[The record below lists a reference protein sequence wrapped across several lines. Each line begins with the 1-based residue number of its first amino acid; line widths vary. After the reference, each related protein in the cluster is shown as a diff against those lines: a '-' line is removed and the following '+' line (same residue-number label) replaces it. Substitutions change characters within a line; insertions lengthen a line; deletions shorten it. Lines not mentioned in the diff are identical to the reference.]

1 MRNTSR
7 GRKEP
12 MRFRAIS
19 WSVLGC
25 VWLLGSVAGL
35 AARGAEPG
43 VFRVGTGL
51 VDVTPRR
58 WPVSMLGSFN
68 DRQATSAHDP
78 LMVRALVLDDG
89 RTRLAIATCDTCV
102 IPRDLVD
109 QAKELASRRTG
120 IPVDRMLMAA
130 THTHTAPT
138 LTDLNPRVPRDPEYL
153 KLVVES
159 LADGVAQAADRLVPA
174 RIGWGVTP
182 LPEEVNNRR
191 WLMREELLGPNPF
204 GRMDRVRMN
213 PPAGSPDLL
222 RPAGPT
228 DPDVSVVSIQTADG
242 KPLALLANYSLH
254 YVGDVPPGTVS
265 ADYFGEFARQIEN
278 RLAADGVFVAM
289 LTNGTSGDV
298 NNINF
303 REPRKSVPI
312 FERIRTVA
320 SRVADAAQAACRQ
333 MTYHEHVPLAM
344 VERQISLEIRKA
356 SADELAQAKAV
367 LAEKDDQK
375 LPRLARYYA
384 ESALAIDEF
393 PDTVNVKLQA
403 IRVGDLGIVSVP
415 CEVFAEIGL
424 ELKRRSP
431 LRPTFTIDL
440 ANGYN
445 GYLPSPEQHALGGY
459 ETWRATSS
467 YLEVQASRKM
477 TEALLEMLAEVAK

>member
-1 MRNTSR
+1 MRY
-7 GRKEP
+7 
-12 MRFRAIS
+12 RAIS
-19 WSVLGC
+19 WSVLACMGLVGC
-25 VWLLGSVAGL
+25 ASGL
-35 AARGAEPG
+35 PAHGAEPG
-43 VFRVGTGL
+43 VFCAGAGV

-78 LMVRALVLDDG
+78 LLVRALVLDDG
-89 RTRLAIATCDTCV
+89 RTRLAIATCDTCI
-102 IPRDLVD
+102 IPRELID
-109 QAKELASRRTG
+109 QAKRLASQRTG
-120 IPVDRMLMAA
+120 IPVNRMLMAA

-159 LADGVAQAADRLVPA
+159 LAEGVAKAAGRLAPA

-191 WLMREELLGPNPF
+191 WFMRQELLGPNPF

-213 PPAGSPDLL
+213 PPAGSPELL

-228 DPDVSVVSIQTADG
+228 DPDVSVVSIQTAAG

-265 ADYFGEFARQIEN
+265 ADYFGEFARQIEK
-278 RLAADGVFVAM
+278 RLAPDGSFVAM

-303 REPRKSVPI
+303 REPRKPVPI

-320 SRVADAAQAACRQ
+320 SRVADAAQAACRDMKYQ
-333 MTYHEHVPLAM
+333 EGVQLAM
-344 VERQISLEIRKA
+344 VERQISLGVRKA

-367 LAEKDDQK
+367 LAEKDDKK

-384 ESALAIDEF
+384 QSALDVDKF
-393 PDTVNVKLQA
+393 PDTVDVKLQA
-403 IRVGDLGIVSVP
+403 IRIGSMGIVSMP
-415 CEVFAEIGL
+415 CEVFAEVGL

-440 ANGYN
+440 ANGYY

>member
-1 MRNTSR
+1 
-7 GRKEP
+7 
-12 MRFRAIS
+12 MRFRTIS
-19 WSVLGC
+19 WSVVGCAWLVGAVLGQP
-25 VWLLGSVAGL
+25 AQ
-35 AARGAEPG
+35 GAEPG
-43 VFRVGTGL
+43 ALRAGTGL

-102 IPRDLVD
+102 IPRDLLD
-109 QAKELASRRTG
+109 EAKELASRRTG

-138 LTDLNPRVPRDPEYL
+138 LTDLNPKVPRDPEYL
-153 KLVVES
+153 KLVVEG
-159 LADGVAQAADRLVPA
+159 LAEGVAQAAGRTVPA
-174 RIGWGVTP
+174 RIGWGVAP

-191 WLMREELLGPNPF
+191 WFMREELLGPNPF
-204 GRMDRVRMN
+204 GRMDRVRTN
-213 PPAGSPDLL
+213 PPAGSADLL

-228 DPDVSVVSIQTADG
+228 DPDVSAVAIQTADG

-254 YVGDVPPGTVS
+254 YVGDVPSGTVS
-265 ADYFGEFARQIEN
+265 ADYFGEFARQMET
-278 RLAADGVFVAM
+278 RLGASGPFVAM

-303 REPRKSVPI
+303 RQPRKAVPI

-320 SRVADAAQAACRQ
+320 SRVADAAQAACAK
-333 MTYHEHVPLAM
+333 MTYQDRVPLAM
-344 VERQISLEIRKA
+344 VERRIDLGVRKA
-356 SADELAQAKAV
+356 TADELAQAKAV
-367 LAEKDDQK
+367 LAEKDEK
-375 LPRLARYYA
+375 RLPSLARYYA
-384 ESALAIDEF
+384 ESALIIDKY

-403 IRVGDLGIVSVP
+403 IRIGQLGIVSIP
-415 CEVFAEIGL
+415 CEAFAEVGL
-424 ELKRRSP
+424 EIKRRSP
-431 LRPTFTIDL
+431 LHPAFTIDL

-445 GYLPSPEQHALGGY
+445 GYLPSPEQRALGGY

-467 YLEVQASRKM
+467 YLEVQASRKI
-477 TEALLEMLAEVAK
+477 TAALLEMLAEVAK

>member
-1 MRNTSR
+1 
-7 GRKEP
+7 

-25 VWLLGSVAGL
+25 LWLTGSVSGPP
-35 AARGAEPG
+35 ARGAEQR
-43 VFRVGTGL
+43 VFRVGTAA

-68 DRQATSAHDP
+68 DRRATSAHDP

-89 RTRLAIATCDTCV
+89 RTQLIIATCDNCIIT
-102 IPRDLVD
+102 RELFD
-109 QAKELASRRTG
+109 QAKEVASRRTG
-120 IPVDRMLMAA
+120 IPVERMLMAA
-130 THTHTAPT
+130 THTHTSPN
-138 LTDLNPRVPRDPEYL
+138 LTELNTIPRDPEYV

-159 LADGVAQAADRLVPA
+159 LAEGVAKAAGRLAPA
-174 RIGWGVTP
+174 RIGWGATP

-191 WLMREELLGPNPF
+191 WFMREELLGPNPY
-204 GRMDRVRMN
+204 GGMDRVRMN

-222 RPAGPT
+222 RPAGLT
-228 DPDVSVVSIQTADG
+228 DPDVSVVSIQTAAG

-254 YVGDVPPGTVS
+254 YVGDVPPGMVS
-265 ADYFGEFARQIEN
+265 ADYFGEFARQMEE
-278 RLAADGVFVAM
+278 RVAPDGSFVAM

-303 REPRKSVPI
+303 RQPRPRGAV

-333 MTYHEHVPLAM
+333 MKYQDRVQLAM
-344 VERQISLEIRKA
+344 AERQISLGIRKA
-356 SADELAQAKAV
+356 SAAELAQAKAV
-367 LAEKDDQK
+367 LAEKDDKK

-384 ESALAIDEF
+384 QSTLDVSKY

-403 IRVGDLGIVSVP
+403 IRIGGLGIVSMP

-424 ELKRRSP
+424 EIKRRSP
-431 LRPTFTIDL
+431 LRPTFTIEL

-445 GYLPSPEQHALGGY
+445 GYLPTPEQHALGGY

-467 YLEVQASRKM
+467 CLEVQASRKM
-477 TEALLEMLAEVAK
+477 TEALLEMLADVGK

>member
-1 MRNTSR
+1 
-7 GRKEP
+7 

-19 WSVLGC
+19 WSVWGC
-25 VWLLGSVAGL
+25 VWLLGT
-35 AARGAEPG
+35 AAAVPVCGAEPG
-43 VFRVGTGL
+43 VFRAGASL

-89 RTRLAIATCDTCV
+89 RTRLAIATVDTCV
-102 IPRDLVD
+102 IPGDLVD

-138 LTDLNPRVPRDPEYL
+138 LTDLNPKIPRDPEYL

-159 LADGVAQAADRLVPA
+159 LAAGVAQAADRLAPA

-182 LPEEVNNRR
+182 LPDEVNNRR
-191 WLMREELLGPNPF
+191 WFMRQELLGPNPF

-213 PPAGSPDLL
+213 PPTGSPDLL

-228 DPDVSVVSIQTADG
+228 DPDVSVVSIQTAEG

-254 YVGDVPPGTVS
+254 YVGDVPAGTVS
-265 ADYFGEFARQIEN
+265 ADYFGEFARQIEK
-278 RLAADGVFVAM
+278 RLAADGPLVAM

-298 NNINF
+298 NNISF
-303 REPRKSVPI
+303 REPRKPEPI

-320 SRVADAAQAACRQ
+320 SHVADAAQAACRE
-333 MTYHEHVPLAM
+333 MKYRDRVPLAM
-344 VERQISLEIRKA
+344 AERQISLGVRKA
-356 SADELAQAKAV
+356 SADELAQAQAV
-367 LAEKDDQK
+367 LAEKDEQK
-375 LPRLARYYA
+375 LPGLARYYA
-384 ESALAIDEF
+384 ESALAIDKF

-403 IRVGDLGIVSVP
+403 IRIGDLGIVAVP
-415 CEVFAEIGL
+415 CEAFADVGL
-424 ELKRRSP
+424 DLKRRSP

-459 ETWRATSS
+459 ETWRCTSS

-477 TEALLEMLAEVAK
+477 TEALLEMLGEMAK